1 MKHFKH
7 NKRNETKQHSK
18 KPFNRRVLRGN
29 IKLTQKGV
37 GFLDLENDKS
47 YEIPK
52 VLLNTALHGDLVEI
66 KEIKSQGTRPLGEVT
81 KVVTRARNKFVGLI
95 KKDAS
100 GQCLFVADDRKMY
113 VNVLISKADG
123 IKIASDDKVLV
134 EIAPWTNPKV
144 HVRGKILEIVGKRGS
159 HETEIKSILLE
170 SGFTNSF
177 SANTEREAEKFK
189 AEFEKDLQN
198 ELSHRRDMRAIPTF
212 TIDPKKAK
220 DFDDAISVKKL
231 SDSKFE
237 IGIHIADVSHY
248 VRVGSFLDNEARDR
262 ATSVYLVDR
271 TIPMLP
277 EILSNE
283 ICSLNPN
290 VLRLAFSTIV
300 EIDKK
305 GKIYKHWFGKTIIK
319 SQKRFSYRESQ
330 EVLDKE
336 EGTFFTELK
345 ILRDIAR
352 ELKKERIR
360 SGSILFDRE
369 EVEVEINDAGVPTEI
384 KVKPR
389 METQSIIEEWMLVAN
404 RSVAESMSDAVRNK
418 KIAGFAYRIHERP
431 DRSHVIDLANFI
443 KGIGYNLK
451 HEKGSVQGAD
461 LNQLFNSISGTDVED
476 VIKQAALRTMTK
488 AIYTTKNVGHF
499 GLAFGN
505 YTHFT
510 SPIRRYPDIIVHR
523 LLSKKLSGKLVS
535 QKEMTDYQKLLEHS
549 SKKEKEAE
557 RAERDSIKY
566 KQSEYMLA
574 RIGEIYEGIIT
585 GVTNWGIYVEELKTK
600 TNGLIRIGDLGSDYF
615 ELDEKNYQIVGS
627 KTKKRFRL
635 GDRLKI
641 EVAGANPDEKT
652 VDYKLA

>member
-1 MKHFKH
+1 MKNWK
-7 NKRNETKQHSK
+7 NKKELR
-18 KPFNRRVLRGN
+18 KPQRTASRKLLRGN
-29 IKLTQKGV
+29 IKLTQKGM
-37 GFLDLENDKS
+37 GFLDIDENDS
-47 YEIPK
+47 YEIPSNF
-52 VLLNTALHGDLVEI
+52 LNTALHGDLVEVNVLESHA
-66 KEIKSQGTRPLGEVT
+66 KKKLGEVR
-81 KVVTRARNKFVGLI
+81 KVIKRARTKFVGLV
-95 KKDAS
+95 KKDS
-100 GQCLFVADDRKMY
+100 TGRFFISPDDRKMY
-113 VNVLISKADG
+113 TSINLSRTGASKVTEG
-123 IKIASDDKVLV
+123 EKVLV
-134 EIAPWTNPKV
+134 EIENWDNPKV
-144 HVRGKILEIVGKRGS
+144 QPFGKILERLGKKGE

-170 SGFTNSF
+170 SGFASVF
-177 SANTEREAEKFK
+177 SEQTERAAK
-189 AEFEKDLQN
+189 AIRQNFEHDLQT
-198 ELSHRRDMRAIPTF
+198 ELKTRRDVRNIATF

-220 DFDDAISVKKL
+220 DFDDAISVRRL
-231 SDSKFE
+231 APDRFE
-237 IGIHIADVSHY
+237 IGIHIADVAHY
-248 VRVGSFLDNEARDR
+248 VRENSVLDTEARER

-290 VLRLAFSTIV
+290 VPRLAFSAIV
-300 EIDKK
+300 EVNKN
-305 GKIYKHWFGKTIIK
+305 GKILSRWYGRTVIK
-319 SQKRFSYRESQ
+319 SQKRFTYRESQ
-330 EVLDKE
+330 EVLDSE
-336 EGTFFTELK
+336 SGPFITELK
-345 ILRDIAR
+345 ILRDVAR

-369 EVEVEINDAGVPTEI
+369 EVEIDIDAKGTPTEI
-384 KVKPR
+384 RVKPR

-404 RSVAESMSDAVRNK
+404 RAVAESMSEAVKNK

-443 KGIGYNLK
+443 KGIGFNLK
-451 HEKGSVQGAD
+451 HERGAVKGVD
-461 LNQLFNSISGTDVED
+461 LNQLFQTISGTDVED

-488 AIYTTKNVGHF
+488 AVYTTKNVGHF

-523 LLSKKLSGKLVS
+523 LLAKKLSGKQVS
-535 QKEMTDYQKLLEHS
+535 QKEIANYQKFLEHS
-549 SKKEKEAE
+549 SQKEKEAE
-557 RAERDSIKY
+557 RAERDSIKF
-566 KQSEYMLA
+566 KQAEYMQA

-641 EVAGANPDEKT
+641 EVASANPEEKT